1 MQDEYLIQHRSDS
14 KGHAFESHRAY
25 QNVLMKDATPK
36 TPHESVAFSH
46 ICATFR
52 TKKLQKLN
60 FSTFQFCPARGDIFK
75 MCPAKFMVWCGS
87 NTKA

>member
-25 QNVLMKDATPK
+25 QNMLMKDATPK

-46 ICATFR
+46 IMRYF
-52 TKKLQKLN
+52 
-60 FSTFQFCPARGDIFK
+60 
-75 MCPAKFMVWCGS
+75 
-87 NTKA
+87 